1 MWTLIQ
7 IELFKIFRRPRTY
20 IAFAAI
26 TGLIGVIQFGLK
38 LDGEAY
44 INFMMRDINASIAVE
59 GKILNGYQVCYI
71 VLQAL
76 LVHVPLLISLVAADM
91 ISGEANM
98 GTLRL
103 MLTKPISRTRFLL
116 AKFTATVVYTLLLL
130 IWLAVMA
137 LFLNMLIFGTDDLFL
152 MKSQYIVLLKE
163 NDIFWRY
170 VCAFGFA
177 ALAMVTVAALG
188 FLFSLFAENSI
199 GPIVATMSVIIFFT
213 ILSTLSSIPVFNL
226 IKPYLFT
233 THMIGWKEFFDIKV
247 NDANEAIIGS
257 IQDPGRILNSA
268 LVLLVHIV
276 GFVGIS
282 IWVFRK
288 KDVLS

>member
-26 TGLIGVIQFGLK
+26 TGLIGIIQFGLK
-38 LDGEAY
+38 LDGDSY
-44 INFMMRDINASIAVE
+44 VDFMMRDITSSITVE

-71 VLQAL
+71 VLQIL
-76 LVHVPLLISLVAADM
+76 LVHVPLLIALVAADM

-98 GTLRL
+98 GTLRI

-116 AKFTATVVYTLLLL
+116 AKFMATVAYTLLLL
-130 IWLAVMA
+130 VWLAIMA
-137 LFLNMLIFGTDDLFL
+137 LFVNMLIFGTDDLFL
-152 MKSQYIVLLKE
+152 LKSQYVVLLKE

-170 VCAFGFA
+170 VWTFGFA
-177 ALAMVTVAALG
+177 ALAMTTVASLG
-188 FLFSLFAENSI
+188 FFFSLFAENSI

-213 ILSTLSSIPVFNL
+213 ILSTLNIPVFNK
-226 IKPYLFT
+226 IKPFLFT

-247 NDANEAIIGS
+247 NEANEAIVGS
-257 IQDPGRILNSA
+257 IQNPQKIMQSA
-268 LVLLVHIV
+268 MVLVVHIV
-276 GFVGIS
+276 GFVTAS
-282 IWVFRK
+282 ILVFRK
-288 KDVLS
+288 KDILS

>member
-26 TGLIGVIQFGLK
+26 TGLIGIIQLGLK
-38 LDGEAY
+38 IDGDAY
-44 INFMMRDINASIAVE
+44 IGFMMRDINSSITVE

-71 VLQAL
+71 VLQIL

-98 GTLRL
+98 GTLRI
-103 MLTKPISRTRFLL
+103 MLTKPISRTKFLL
-116 AKFTATVVYTLLLL
+116 AKFLATMAYTLLLL
-130 IWLAVMA
+130 VWLAVMA

-152 MKSQYIVLLKE
+152 LKSQYVVLLKE
-163 NDIFWRY
+163 HDVFWRY

-177 ALAMVTVAALG
+177 ALAMTTVASLG

-213 ILSTLSSIPVFNL
+213 ILSTLSSIPLFNA
-226 IKPYLFT
+226 IKPFLFT

-247 NDANEAIIGS
+247 NAANEAVIGS
-257 IQDPGRILNSA
+257 IQNPQRIVNSA
-268 LVLLVHIV
+268 LILVLHII
-276 GFVGIS
+276 GFVTAS
-282 IWVFRK
+282 VVVFRR

>member
-26 TGLIGVIQFGLK
+26 TGLIGIIQFGLK
-38 LDGEAY
+38 LDGDSY
-44 INFMMRDINASIAVE
+44 IDFMMRDISASISVE

-71 VLQAL
+71 VLQL
-76 LVHVPLLISLVAADM
+76 LLIHIPLLIALVAADM

-98 GTLRL
+98 GTLRF
-103 MLTKPISRTRFLL
+103 MLTKPISRTKFLL
-116 AKFTATVVYTLLLL
+116 AKFMATVAYTLLLL
-130 IWLAVMA
+130 IWLAVLA

-152 MKSQYIVLLKE
+152 LKSQYVVLLKK
-163 NDIFWRY
+163 DDVFWRY
-170 VCAFGFA
+170 VWAFGFA
-177 ALAMVTVAALG
+177 ALAMIAVASLG

-213 ILSTLSSIPVFNL
+213 ILSTLNIPVFNK
-226 IKPYLFT
+226 IKPFLFT

-247 NDANEAIIGS
+247 NDANEAIKGS
-257 IQDPGRILNSA
+257 IQNPQKIINSA
-268 LVLLVHIV
+268 LVLLLHIV
-276 GFVGIS
+276 GFVTAAIV
-282 IWVFRK
+282 IFRK